1 MRVKTLN
8 MELSEIQSHF
18 SKDIPQEWLERV
30 DEVCRPHHIWLM
42 RGGEAYCDYCGS
54 KFSTNCLKEKVHNK
68 RDTCPC
74 CTKNFIVRKAWVGQN
89 SAKRNALSYHFAK
102 SKVNPDIITC
112 TAIFSCYGY
121 ETCEAPWRTKP
132 LRLIDALYVFV
143 PGKGVAY
150 ASPWKLYPYDIRVE
164 DGCYFYRTINST
176 LMYKHAMCF
185 AVRRSFSARDCVY
198 DNVWKESQAVY
209 SHDDYESLYDAVQN
223 TPLGYTVEAFRNA
236 LDDALAISPYRRPL
250 VEMMERLAR
259 YPRQFEIVAKM
270 GFSDA
275 IAEIFYN
282 KYSSNHLINLR
293 GNNVAQ
299 IFKGQLTKEDKRFFF
314 EKGATY
320 CLLDMWQK
328 LRRMGQPIP
337 AEALSKICN
346 EPYLMTVIDIAAKYS
361 IKIKKIMSYIAKQQK
376 LCKEQRPFM
385 TYADYIRD
393 CENLAENYNMGHIYN
408 LSNKAILFPQNLVQ
422 AHQATI
428 ELINMERDRRAMLDF
443 EKRKDKMAKEL
454 SGIEKKYKK
463 LLPKLK
469 KKYSYQADG
478 YAIVIPPNLVDLH
491 REGID
496 MHNCVGGYKKRVAD
510 GSTQVVYIRKLDDM
524 DKSFGTMEIST
535 RETIIQARGK
545 YNKYLPEDAD
555 AFVKKFEHEVLEPL
569 RTIASSLDRIA

>member
-1 MRVKTLN
+1 MRVKTLE

-18 SKDIPQEWLERV
+18 SEDIPKEWLERV
-30 DEVCRPHHIWLM
+30 DEVYKPHYIWLL

-54 KFSTNCLKEKVHNK
+54 KFSASRLKEKVHNK

-74 CTKNFIVRKAWVGQN
+74 CTKNFTVRKAWVGQN
-89 SAKRNALSYHFAK
+89 PAKRNALSYHFAK
-102 SKVNPDIITC
+102 SQVNPDIIIC
-112 TAIFSCYGY
+112 TTIFSCYGY
-121 ETCEAPWRTKP
+121 ETCKTPWHTEP

-164 DGCYFYRTINST
+164 DGEYFYRTINAG
-176 LMYKHAMCF
+176 LYKHETGF
-185 AVRRSFSARDCVY
+185 KVRHTFSARDGVY
-198 DNVWKESQAVY
+198 DTVWKENHAVY
-209 SHDDYESLYDAVQN
+209 PYDDYESLYDAVQN
-223 TPLGYTVEAFRNA
+223 TSLGYTVNAFRKA
-236 LDDALAISPYRRPL
+236 LEDAWSLSPYRHPL
-250 VEMMERLAR
+250 VDMVERLAR

-270 GFSDA
+270 GFADA
-275 IAEIFYN
+275 IAECFYN
-282 KYSSNHLINLR
+282 KYKLNHMINLH

-299 IFKGQLTKEDKRFFF
+299 IFKGQLTKEDKKFFF

-320 CLLDMWQK
+320 RLLEIWQK

-337 AEALSKICN
+337 AEEISRLCNKPYIAKI
-346 EPYLMTVIDIAAKYS
+346 IDFAGEYKV
-361 IKIKKIMSYIAKQQK
+361 KIKKILVYIVKQE
-376 LCKEQRPFM
+376 EQHKAPMFIV
-385 TYADYIRD
+385 YADYIRD

-408 LSNKAILFPQNLVQ
+408 LSNESVLFPQNLVQ
-422 AHQATI
+422 AHQTTI
-428 ELINMERDRRAMLDF
+428 ELVNMERDRKAMLDF
-443 EKRKDKMAKEL
+443 ERSKDKMAKDISAL
-454 SGIEKKYKK
+454 EKKYKK

-478 YAIVIPPNLVDLH
+478 YVIVIPPNLIDLH

-496 MHNCVGGYKKRVAD
+496 MHNCVGGYKERVAS

-545 YNKYLPEDAD
+545 YNKDLPEDAE

-569 RTIASSLDRIA
+569 RTIAISLDGVA

>member
-8 MELSEIQSHF
+8 MELPEIQSHF

-30 DEVCRPHHIWLM
+30 DEVCRPHHIWLL

-54 KFSTNCLKEKVHNK
+54 KFSASRLKKKVHNK
-68 RDTCPC
+68 RDICPC

-89 SAKRNALSYHFAK
+89 PAKRNALSYHFAK

-164 DGCYFYRTINST
+164 DGVYFYRKINT
-176 LMYKHAMCF
+176 WLCGHAAGF
-185 AVRRSFSARDCVY
+185 KVRYTFSARDGVY
-198 DNVWKESQAVY
+198 GNTWKETNAVHPY
-209 SHDDYESLYDAVQN
+209 DDYESLYDAVQN
-223 TPLGYTVEAFRNA
+223 TPLGYTVEAFRQA
-236 LDDALAISPYRRPL
+236 LEDAWSISPRRRPL
-250 VEMMERLAR
+250 INIVERLAR
-259 YPRQFEIVAKM
+259 HPGQFEIAAKM
-270 GFSDA
+270 GFADA
-275 IAEIFYN
+275 IMETFYN
-282 KYSSNHLINLR
+282 KYTLNHLINLR

-320 CLLDMWQK
+320 RLLEMWQK
-328 LRRMGQPIP
+328 LRRIEQPIP
-337 AEALSKICN
+337 AEELSKIYN
-346 EPYLMTVIDIAAKYS
+346 EPYLIATIDIAARYS
-361 IKIKKIMSYIAKQQK
+361 IKIKKIMSYIIKQQK
-376 LCKEQRPFM
+376 LCKEPRPFM
-385 TYADYIRD
+385 IYADYIRD

-428 ELINMERDRRAMLDF
+428 ELINVERDRQAMLDF
-443 EKRKDKMAKEL
+443 EKSKDKMAKKL

-496 MHNCVGGYKKRVAD
+496 MHNCVGGYKERVAS

-545 YNKYLPEDAD
+545 YNKDLPEDAE

-569 RTIASSLDRIA
+569 RTIATSLDGVA

>member
-1 MRVKTLN
+1 M
-8 MELSEIQSHF
+8 
-18 SKDIPQEWLERV
+18 
-30 DEVCRPHHIWLM
+30 
-42 RGGEAYCDYCGS
+42 
-54 KFSTNCLKEKVHNK
+54 
-68 RDTCPC
+68 
-74 CTKNFIVRKAWVGQN
+74 
-89 SAKRNALSYHFAK
+89 
-102 SKVNPDIITC
+102 
-112 TAIFSCYGY
+112 
-121 ETCEAPWRTKP
+121 
-132 LRLIDALYVFV
+132 
-143 PGKGVAY
+143 
-150 ASPWKLYPYDIRVE
+150 
-164 DGCYFYRTINST
+164 
-176 LMYKHAMCF
+176 
-185 AVRRSFSARDCVY
+185 Y
-198 DNVWKESQAVY
+198 DNVWKESHAVY
-209 SHDDYESLYDAVQN
+209 PYDDYESLYDAVQN

-282 KYSSNHLINLR
+282 KYASNHLINLR

-320 CLLDMWQK
+320 CLLNMWQK

-443 EKRKDKMAKEL
+443 EKRKDEMAKEL
-454 SGIEKKYKK
+454 SDIEKKYKK

-496 MHNCVGGYKKRVAD
+496 MHNCVGGYKERVAS

-524 DKSFGTMEIST
+524 DKSFGTMEISIK
-535 RETIIQARGK
+535 ETIIQARGK
-545 YNKYLPEDAD
+545 YNKDLPEDAE

-569 RTIASSLDRIA
+569 RTIAISLDGVA

>member
-30 DEVCRPHHIWLM
+30 DEVCRPHHIWLL

-54 KFSTNCLKEKVHNK
+54 KFSASRLKKKVHNK
-68 RDTCPC
+68 RDICPC
-74 CTKNFIVRKAWVGQN
+74 CTKNFTVRKAWVGQN
-89 SAKRNALSYHFAK
+89 PAKRNALSYHFAK

-150 ASPWKLYPYDIRVE
+150 ASPWKLYQYDIRVE
-164 DGCYFYRTINST
+164 DGIYFYKKINAW
-176 LMYKHAMCF
+176 LCGHAAGF
-185 AVRRSFSARDCVY
+185 KARNTFSARDCVY
-198 DNVWKESQAVY
+198 GNAWKETNTVY
-209 SHDDYESLYDAVQN
+209 PYDDYESLYDAVQN
-223 TPLGYTVEAFRNA
+223 TSLGYTVEAFRQA
-236 LDDALAISPYRRPL
+236 LEDAWAILPRRRPL
-250 VEMMERLAR
+250 INIVERLAR
-259 YPRQFEIVAKM
+259 HPGQFEIAAKM
-270 GFSDA
+270 GFADA
-275 IAEIFYN
+275 IMETFYN
-282 KYSSNHLINLR
+282 KYTLNHLINLR

-320 CLLDMWQK
+320 RLLEMWQK
-328 LRRMGQPIP
+328 LRRIGQPIP
-337 AEALSKICN
+337 AEELSKIYN
-346 EPYLMTVIDIAAKYS
+346 EPYLTATIDIAARYS
-361 IKIKKIMSYIAKQQK
+361 IKIKKIMSYIIKQQK
-376 LCKEQRPFM
+376 LCKEPRPFM
-385 TYADYIRD
+385 IYADYIRD

-428 ELINMERDRRAMLDF
+428 ELINVERDRQAMLDF
-443 EKRKDKMAKEL
+443 EKSKDKMAKKL

-478 YAIVIPPNLVDLH
+478 YVIVIPPNLIDLH
-491 REGID
+491 REGVY
-496 MHNCVGGYKKRVAD
+496 MHNCVGGYKERVAS
-510 GSTQVVYIRKLDDM
+510 GSTQVVYIRKTDDM

-545 YNKYLPEDAD
+545 YNKDLPEDAE

-569 RTIASSLDRIA
+569 RTIAISLDGVA